1 MSTYQEDP
9 NYQLKRIREI
19 SNQADKFY
27 NDAVDIGDH
36 AAHAFGGRSEHR
48 AQMTGLESVANSTY
62 KISDVF
68 DYVKK
73 QTARHREWQQTYA
86 QGGAPNDSFGE
97 RLLKYLRD
105 DLATRRNAI
114 CGEKNLR
121 VGNTTE
127 DDQQE
132 RRHIHLLL
140 MREFIRQM
148 VVEYEFAGMNNRRGR

>member
-1 MSTYQEDP
+1 MSTYQDNP

-27 NDAVDIGDH
+27 ADAVALGDH

-48 AQMTGLESVANSTY
+48 AQMTGLESIANSTY
-62 KISDVF
+62 KVSDVY

-73 QTARHREWQQTYA
+73 QTARHREWQQPYS
-86 QGGAPNDSFGE
+86 QSDAPNDSFGE

-105 DLATRRNAI
+105 DLARKRDEI
-114 CGEKNLR
+114 CNKEHL
-121 VGNTTE
+121 VGNTTDE
-127 DDQQE
+127 DQQE

-148 VVEYEFAGMNNRRGR
+148 VVEYEYAGMANRRGR